1 MGDGVNRETPG
12 TRRVAIVTGCG
23 MRSGMGAAFARAL
36 SASGA
41 AVVVTDIPSPT
52 GEATDGWHGIDS
64 LVGELESSGGTAI
77 GLRGDI
83 SVKDDVTRLVA
94 ETMEAFGRVD
104 VLVNNAAAP
113 AGGDRADIVDV
124 PVEEWDRMFA
134 VNCRGS
140 FLMSQAVF
148 APMRAQRWGRIV
160 SISSEAALFGDRNRA
175 AYSATKAA
183 LLGLTR
189 CLAAEGGPWGITANA
204 ICPGLTLT
212 DRGRRAL
219 EGLKDFE
226 QRLALRRAAQP
237 EEIAN
242 LVAFLASDAASYV
255 TGQTIQMRGGGETN
269 EPIMAPE
276 GAPV

>member
-1 MGDGVNRETPG
+1 
-12 TRRVAIVTGCG
+12 
-23 MRSGMGAAFARAL
+23 MGAAFARAL
-36 SASGA
+36 SASGT
-41 AVVVTDIPSPT
+41 AVVVTDIPSAT
-52 GEATDGWHGIDS
+52 GETPDGWRGIDS
-64 LVGELESSGGTAI
+64 LVEELESSGGTAMA
-77 GLRGDI
+77 LRGDI
-83 SVKDDVTRLVA
+83 SVKDDVTRLVGDA
-94 ETMEAFGRVD
+94 MERFGRVD

-124 PVEEWDRMFA
+124 PVEEWDRMFS

-148 APMRAQRWGRIV
+148 APMRAKNWGRIV

-212 DRGRRAL
+212 DRGQRAL

-269 EPIMAPE
+269 EPIMAPG